1 MKSVP
6 GRARQLNGDSVR
18 KVVGLSLV
26 IGAVWALALS
36 SSASASPVTIG
47 SPLTGS
53 FKSNICVSEP
63 CTLAQGELPGA
74 TLTAPITG
82 TIIRWRMIDG
92 ASTFH
97 YKLRVIGGSGPTYTG
112 AGTSAA
118 ATPAGAGIETFPT
131 DLPIQAGQRVGIDLE
146 AQAPLGEKTTAGAT
160 YLYFAP
166 PLADG
171 ATSISGGGSA
181 ELGFNADI
189 LPPPSIASIS
199 YPAHSAS
206 VLGGGTVT
214 IAGANFVEV
223 KGVSFGATPA
233 SSYAVSSEGTI
244 TAVAPPS
251 ATLARVPL
259 SVTTV
264 AGSASSTQTFVYKG
278 CLVPKLKG
286 KKLKT
291 AKKKLKAADCKVG
304 TVRKLKGATSKT
316 GKVKKQSPKPGKVL
330 APGSKVSVKLGD

>member
-1 MKSVP
+1 M
-6 GRARQLNGDSVR
+6 R

-26 IGAVWALALS
+26 IGAAWMLALG

-47 SPLTGS
+47 SPLTGT
-53 FKSNICVSEP
+53 FKANVCVSEP
-63 CTLAQGELPGA
+63 CTLAQGALPGA

-92 ASTFH
+92 ASVFH

-118 ATPAGAGIETFPT
+118 ATPIGAGIETFPT

-171 ATSISGGGSA
+171 ATSPPGGGSA

-189 LPPPSIASIS
+189 LAPPSIASIS

-206 VLGGGTVT
+206 VRGGGTVT
-214 IAGANFVEV
+214 ISGANFAEV
-223 KGVSFGATPA
+223 KGVSFGAAPA

-244 TAVAPPS
+244 TAVAPAS
-251 ATLARVPL
+251 ATLAKVPL

-264 AGSASSTQTFVYKG
+264 AGTANSAQTFAYEG

-291 AKKKLKAADCKVG
+291 SKKKARTAKCKLGKV
-304 TVRKLKGATSKT
+304 TKKKGVTTKT
-316 GKVKKQSPKPGKVL
+316 GKVVKQKPKPGKVL
-330 APGSKVSVKLGD
+330 APGSKVSVTLGG